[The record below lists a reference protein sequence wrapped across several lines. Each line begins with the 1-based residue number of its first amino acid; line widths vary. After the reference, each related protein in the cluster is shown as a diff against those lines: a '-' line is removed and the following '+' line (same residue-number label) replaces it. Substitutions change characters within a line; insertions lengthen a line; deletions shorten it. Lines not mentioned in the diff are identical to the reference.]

1 MNNAQQYRLTKL
13 LCFQEIL
20 QYRKKP
26 SESKKKR
33 KTSTNP
39 KFGTTVTFFHRVQNE
54 LLQDCPLDFAT
65 KSMWS
70 TSELAKANKIAFLT
84 LQADK
89 SCITNYR
96 PMTLTHGAKNSS
108 WQVLAKILFTAD
120 HQDNWPQLQEVLL
133 SARTWCYLKHLF
145 PSHSEKKKKK
155 INSTVIRWKFSN
167 CKLWDF
173 YFYSNIFGHVL
184 HDYPLHLRII
194 FIPFEKQGTSLSSA
208 RATRWGTGENFK
220 LLSLLIL

>member
-155 INSTVIRWKFSN
+155 INSTVIR
-167 CKLWDF
+167 
-173 YFYSNIFGHVL
+173 
-184 HDYPLHLRII
+184 
-194 FIPFEKQGTSLSSA
+194 
-208 RATRWGTGENFK
+208 
-220 LLSLLIL
+220 